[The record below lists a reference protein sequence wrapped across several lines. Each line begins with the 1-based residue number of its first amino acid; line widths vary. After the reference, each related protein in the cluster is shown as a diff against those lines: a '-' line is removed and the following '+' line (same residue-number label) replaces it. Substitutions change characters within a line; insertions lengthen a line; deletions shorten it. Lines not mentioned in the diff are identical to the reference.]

1 MDNLYDHPSNISR
14 RQFLKL
20 LGAGGLSLGLGGIEL
35 LRRPGFSAAQQKQTV
50 QLTFWASGTMT
61 IEQYWQ
67 KLEQQEGIKVN
78 FTDNGNDPGPVIS
91 KLIFGNAQQL
101 YDVGGLQGGAE
112 KELAVRGQLE
122 PWDESKIPS
131 GPGRETSRT
140 SATRGNSTASPPS
153 STPTP

>member
-1 MDNLYDHPSNISR
+1 
-14 RQFLKL
+14 
-20 LGAGGLSLGLGGIEL
+20 
-35 LRRPGFSAAQQKQTV
+35 
-50 QLTFWASGTMT
+50 MT

-67 KLEQQEGIKVN
+67 KLEHEQGVKVN

-91 KLIFGNAQQL
+91 KLIFGNGQQL

-122 PWDESKIPS
+122 PWDPSKIPNLKS
-131 GPGRETSRT
+131 LWSWANDIPYIRYQGSCTEFR
-140 SATRGNSTASPPS
+140 AS